1 MLFVF
6 HTKNSTAWGT
16 APWSSQGGPGLCVRI
31 CPLPQLHPAAAGTSE
46 TCAFSLKPS
55 GSCQP
60 QTQMLLLSSA
70 VCSWR
75 TKGRF
80 SKAVM
85 RIRSWNPIDLW
96 WRLGVGA
103 LVAHQKL
110 LSFFLVVRVAGPRM
124 SLCCL
129 LCSSGNRSC
138 LETFVFGISHLV
150 LKQRGSKDPKFR
162 LGSLGPCCHCEVMWG
177 ERISSCYFEA
187 AVSASI
193 CFVSW
198 IVWGVERCI
207 WWRHNPCF
215 IHLFL
220 YFWKMHYGWSWR
232 QSAFKEV
239 YLAYSCYIRVYN
251 LYFLYSCPPFYSWL
265 CSIIR

>member
-80 SKAVM
+80 TKAVM

-198 IVWGVERCI
+198 IVWGVKRDASGEDITLALFICFFIFERCI
-207 WWRHNPCF
+207 MDEAGGRVLLKKF
-215 IHLFL
+215 ILHTHAIYECTIYTSYTVVHLFTR
-220 YFWKMHYGWSWR
+220 GC
-232 QSAFKEV
+232 A
-239 YLAYSCYIRVYN
+239 
-251 LYFLYSCPPFYSWL
+251 P
-265 CSIIR
+265 